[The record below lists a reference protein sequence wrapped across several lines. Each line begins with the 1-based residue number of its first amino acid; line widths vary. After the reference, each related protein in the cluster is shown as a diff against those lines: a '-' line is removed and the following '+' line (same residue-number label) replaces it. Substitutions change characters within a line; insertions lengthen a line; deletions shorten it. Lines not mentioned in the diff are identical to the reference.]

1 MIADEKFAKLYS
13 KFAKVANTSGVD
25 AARRQFEFWTG
36 DTELLSKCEVRFREA
51 IKNVQSSA
59 PPIIA
64 AGHEAWYSG
73 PQDDDTFWPAT
84 RDAFIN
90 DNWTEK
96 RIEDVDRASNA
107 VVAHTPPPT
116 KKAFNCHGLVVGH
129 VQSGKTS
136 NYIAVISKMADL
148 GYRLI
153 IVLAGIHNGLRRQT
167 QERLQQLLQH
177 KNGESWHTLTSPDED
192 FRAPGGTNIEA
203 YLSPGNQQRILVVI
217 KKNSTVLDRF
227 FNWMDTANGRDAL
240 NNTKVLIIDDE
251 GDQASVETS
260 TINPKILRMLSIMPK
275 HTYIAYTAT
284 PFANVF
290 IDPNQRDLYPKDFI
304 LNLPRPSQYFGPKTV
319 FGINRSEEEDGG
331 NDGLNVVRHIPD
343 ESLNSLRP
351 TPKEDVNSFIP
362 KLTKE
367 LKEAIHWFW
376 LSTAARYA
384 RGDRTHSTMLIHT
397 SSRTTVHDSFK
408 QPISNYI
415 RDCRELLDSRNEMF
429 LTELRSLWI
438 TETEN
443 VPASIWGRTAE
454 SFEKLL
460 PELTSVFN
468 SCKPIIENGGS
479 EDRLDYSGAEPVV
492 AIVIGGNTL
501 ARGLTLEGLI
511 VSVFVRDARQYDTL
525 LQMGRWFGYR
535 VGYEDL
541 PRIWTTTE
549 LEQDF
554 RHLAF
559 VEEEMRSDIDRYQ
572 EQDCTPLDL
581 AVRIHTHPT
590 LCITRKMG
598 AAAPANVSYAG
609 SRLQTRY
616 FYTQDTRWLTGNLTA
631 AKQLAEACQLGS
643 SRIPVQNTA
652 HQLFRNID
660 AKNIHTFLQNYQI
673 HPDSS
678 EFDRD
683 LVLKFIDRQTQDDDH
698 PMMKKWNVLF
708 FSGPKGRSEF
718 EFEGFTVNMITRSRI
733 REGVDNST
741 AMEHTDARSDIKTLM
756 SKRDICY
763 DIDPVPTSP
772 DEFSE
777 SDLFQARR
785 DNPATCQNGLL
796 VIYTIDPNSQPDQNK
811 IKTRAPLNAKA
822 PVIGVGMAFPETV
835 DKSRS
840 TQMAVKF
847 SAPSGTEHPN
857 EEETQRW

>member
-1 MIADEKFAKLYS
+1 MIDDEKSAKLYS

-25 AARRQFEFWTG
+25 VARREFEFWTG
-36 DTELLSKCEVRFREA
+36 DIELLSNCEAKFREA

-73 PQDDDTFWPAT
+73 PQDDDTYWPAT

-90 DNWTEK
+90 DDWTEE
-96 RIEDVDRASNA
+96 RINDVDQASNA

-136 NYIAVISKMADL
+136 NYIAVVSKMADL
-148 GYRLI
+148 EYRLI
-153 IVLAGIHNGLRRQT
+153 IVLAGIHNGLRKQT

-203 YLSPGNQQRILVVI
+203 YLSPGNQQRILAVI

-227 FNWMDTANGRDAL
+227 FNWMDTAKGREAL
-240 NNTKVLIIDDE
+240 KNTKVLIIDDE

-290 IDPNQRDLYPKDFI
+290 IDPNQGDLYPKDFI
-304 LNLPRPSQYFGPKTV
+304 LNLPCPSQYFGPKTV

-343 ESLNSLRP
+343 DTISSLRP

-415 RDCRELLDSRNEMF
+415 RDCRELLDSRNEIF

-454 SFEKLL
+454 SFEKIL
-460 PELTSVFN
+460 PELTPVFN

-549 LEQDF
+549 LEQAF

-598 AAAPANVSYAG
+598 AAVPANISYAG

-616 FYTQDTRWLTGNLTA
+616 FLTRDERWLTGNLKATE
-631 AKQLAEACQLGS
+631 QLAKACQLKTS
-643 SRIPVQNTA
+643 PTPVQNTA
-652 HQLFRNID
+652 HILFRNID
-660 AKNIHTFLQNYQI
+660 VENIRDFLQSYNI

-678 EFDRD
+678 ELDRD
-683 LVLKFIDRQTQDDDH
+683 LLLEFIDRQIQDDDH
-698 PMMKKWNVLF
+698 PMMEKWNVLF
-708 FSGPKGRSEF
+708 FSGPKDRPDFNFG
-718 EFEGFTVNMITRSRI
+718 GLTVNMITRSRI
-733 REGVDNST
+733 REGADNSMAT
-741 AMEHTDARSDIKTLM
+741 EQSDARSDIKTLM
-756 SKRDICY
+756 SKRDIGY
-763 DIDPVPTSP
+763 DIDPVPTSL
-772 DEFSE
+772 DNFSE
-777 SDLFQARR
+777 SDLFQARK
-785 DNPATCQNGLL
+785 DNHATRLNGLL
-796 VIYTIDPNSQPDQNK
+796 VVYTIDPNSQPDQSK
-811 IKTRAPLNAKA
+811 TKTRASLNAKA
-822 PVIGVGMAFPETV
+822 PVVGIGMAFPEAL
-835 DKSRS
+835 DKSHS

-847 SAPSGTEHPN
+847 TAPSGGNHSN
-857 EEETQRW
+857 ETDN